1 MQNLFNAK
9 PHFPFLLLSSL
20 LFFLWATT
28 SVTAY
33 EEPDSLADSVR
44 TADEILINGE
54 QIHISYSD
62 GSDSVITRPAGDLD
76 ERQSPGK
83 GSIIKIGAEEMVRAS
98 DSIRG
103 DILVIAGDLQVAGY
117 VKGNIAVGFG
127 NVIITPTGSV
137 EGEINCLWGQVVLS
151 ENSHVWGDIN
161 AFDLVTPVD
170 QSLYDFKGEFN
181 QLDWDIRNSEIFG
194 PPGLLATVGI
204 LLFVS
209 VIVAIIT
216 AILPRP
222 VARVRYHIEIGF
234 IRCFLV
240 GLLLAIAIFPLW
252 IMIFVTFVGIPFAIL
267 VYPFA
272 LIGAFVLGAIGFTQF
287 TGFELGRRTTLRY
300 RGYMRT
306 TFAGI
311 LTIASPLI
319 LATFFGFINI
329 PTVSW
334 ALFLVLLGIQT
345 IMFITGLGAVFF
357 SRFGTTPERVEL
369 DPEYLP
375 DQ

>member
-1 MQNLFNAK
+1 MKNLFNLKTSAQIAI
-9 PHFPFLLLSSL
+9 FSSL
-20 LFFLWATT
+20 LILLWTT
-28 SVTAY
+28 GLVHAY
-33 EEPDSLADSVR
+33 EEPDSLTDSLR
-44 TADEILINGE
+44 TVDEILINGE
-54 QIHISYSD
+54 QIRISYSD

-76 ERQSPGK
+76 GHQSPGK
-83 GSIIKIGAEEMVRAS
+83 GSIIKIGAEEVVRAS

-117 VKGNIAVGFG
+117 VKGNIAVTFG
-127 NVIITPTGSV
+127 NVIIAPTGSV

-181 QLDWDIRNSEIFG
+181 RLDWDIRNSEIFG
-194 PPGLLATVGI
+194 PPGLVATVAI

-209 VIVAIIT
+209 VIVVIIT

-222 VARVRYHIEIGF
+222 VARVRYHIETGF

-272 LIGAFVLGAIGFTQF
+272 LVGAFVLGAIGFTQF

-329 PTVSW
+329 PSVSW

-357 SRFGTTPERVEL
+357 SRFGTAPERVDL
-369 DPEYLP
+369 DPEYRP
-375 DQ
+375 D